1 MKYYAGIG
9 SRETPAEVIEK
20 MEKIASLLEKRGW
33 ILRSGGAPGA
43 DSAFE
48 RGVKDPKNKQI
59 FLPWSGF
66 QDRDGEEEGELVFD
80 KNEKW
85 AIKIAKKFHPDFA
98 SLKKGGKLLMCRNTH
113 QIFGPEKDS
122 ERSLFVVCWTKG
134 GVDTRGT
141 GQAIRIANE
150 YGVPVFNLFH
160 ESHEYKLRSLITNA
174 IKKEK
179 EAKAK

>member
-9 SRETPAEVIEK
+9 SRETPAEFIEK
-20 MEKIASLLEKRGW
+20 MEKIASILEKRGW

-48 RGVKDPKNKQI
+48 RGVSDPKNKEI
-59 FLPWSGF
+59 YLPWSGF

-80 KNEKW
+80 RKEKW

-98 SLKKGGKLLMCRNTH
+98 NLGKGAKVLMCRNTH
-113 QIFGPEKDS
+113 QIFGPKRDS
-122 ERSLFVVCWTKG
+122 VRSLFVVCWTKDG
-134 GVDTRGT
+134 GPTGGT

-150 YGVPVFNLFH
+150 YGVPVFNLFF
-160 ESHEYKLRSLITNA
+160 ESHEKKLRRMIKHA